1 MDLNFIL
8 ESFGPIDPIFTVKS
22 FVALFVIVDA
32 FGVVPIFISLL
43 EGYREVDKQAMIRMA
58 VRVATIALIVLTLAG
73 NLIFQLLGIDM
84 YSFRIAGGII
94 LLIISIEMLFGR
106 KTRTGSS
113 EEIEI
118 EKEEIA
124 ITPMAIPL
132 LTGPGAITT
141 GIVLFDEAGT
151 VLNKIILI
159 VNILLVFWISYVIF
173 SKLNLVYKALGRTG
187 TKVVTRIMG
196 MMLSAISV
204 QFIISGISEVVKLGI
219 MG

>member
-1 MDLNFIL
+1 MDLSFIL
-8 ESFGPIDPIFTVKS
+8 EPLGPMDPTFTVKS

-43 EGYREVDKQAMIRMA
+43 EGYKEADKRAIIKMA
-58 VRVATIALIVLTLAG
+58 VQVATIALIILTLTG

-84 YSFRIAGGII
+84 YSFRIAAGII

-113 EEIEI
+113 DKIEI
-118 EKEEIA
+118 EKEDIA

-151 VLNKIILI
+151 VLNRIILI
-159 VNILLVFWISYVIF
+159 INIILVFWISYVIF

-187 TKVVTRIMG
+187 TRVVTRIMG
-196 MMLSAISV
+196 LMLSAISV
-204 QFIISGISEVVKLGI
+204 QFIISGISEVVRLGI
-219 MG
+219 VG

>member
-1 MDLNFIL
+1 GPMD
-8 ESFGPIDPIFTVKS
+8 PTFTVKS

-43 EGYREVDKQAMIRMA
+43 EGYKEADKRAIIKMA
-58 VRVATIALIVLTLAG
+58 VQVATIALIILTLTG

-84 YSFRIAGGII
+84 YSFRIAAGII

-113 EEIEI
+113 DKIEI
-118 EKEEIA
+118 EKEDIA

-151 VLNKIILI
+151 VLNRIILI
-159 VNILLVFWISYVIF
+159 INIILVFWISYIIF
-173 SKLNLVYKALGRTG
+173 SKLNLVYRAMGRTG
-187 TKVVTRIMG
+187 TRVVTRIMG
-196 MMLSAISV
+196 LMLSAISV
-204 QFIISGISEVVKLGI
+204 QFIISGISEVVRLGI
-219 MG
+219 VG

>member
-1 MDLNFIL
+1 MDLSFIL
-8 ESFGPIDPIFTVKS
+8 EPLGPMDPTFTVKS

-43 EGYREVDKQAMIRMA
+43 EGYKEADKRAIIKMA
-58 VRVATIALIVLTLAG
+58 VQVATIALIILTLTG

-84 YSFRIAGGII
+84 YSFRIAAGII

-113 EEIEI
+113 DKIEI
-118 EKEEIA
+118 EKEDIA

-151 VLNKIILI
+151 VLNRIILI
-159 VNILLVFWISYVIF
+159 INIILVFWISYVIF
-173 SKLNLVYKALGRTG
+173 SKLNLVYRALGRTG
-187 TKVVTRIMG
+187 TRVVTRIMG
-196 MMLSAISV
+196 LMLSAISV
-204 QFIISGISEVVKLGI
+204 QFIISGISEVVRLGI
-219 MG
+219 VG

>member
-43 EGYREVDKQAMIRMA
+43 EDYREVDKQAMIKMA

-73 NLIFQLLGIDM
+73 NFIFQLLGIDI

-159 VNILLVFWISYVIF
+159 INILLVFWISYVIF

-196 MMLSAISV
+196 LMLSAISV
-204 QFIISGISEVVKLGI
+204 QFIISGISEAVKSGI

>member
-1 MDLNFIL
+1 MDLSFIL
-8 ESFGPIDPIFTVKS
+8 EPLGPMDPTFTVKS

-43 EGYREVDKQAMIRMA
+43 EGYKEADKRAIIKMA
-58 VRVATIALIVLTLAG
+58 VQVATIALIILTLTG

-84 YSFRIAGGII
+84 YSFRIAAGII

-113 EEIEI
+113 DKIEI
-118 EKEEIA
+118 EKEDIA

-151 VLNKIILI
+151 VLNRIILI
-159 VNILLVFWISYVIF
+159 INIILVFWISYVIF

-187 TKVVTRIMG
+187 TRVVTRIMG
-196 MMLSAISV
+196 LMLSAISV
-204 QFIISGISEVVKLGI
+204 QFIISGISEVIRLGI
-219 MG
+219 VG

>member
-1 MDLNFIL
+1 MDLSFIL
-8 ESFGPIDPIFTVKS
+8 ESVGPMDPTFTVKS

-43 EGYREVDKQAMIRMA
+43 EGYKEADKRAIIKMA
-58 VRVATIALIVLTLAG
+58 VQVATIALIILTLTG

-84 YSFRIAGGII
+84 YSFRIAAGII

-113 EEIEI
+113 DKIEI
-118 EKEEIA
+118 EKEDIA

-151 VLNKIILI
+151 VLNRIILI
-159 VNILLVFWISYVIF
+159 INIILVFWISYVIF

-187 TKVVTRIMG
+187 TRVVTRIMG
-196 MMLSAISV
+196 LMLSAISV
-204 QFIISGISEVVKLGI
+204 QFIISGISEVIRLGI
-219 MG
+219 VG

>member
-1 MDLNFIL
+1 MDLSFIL
-8 ESFGPIDPIFTVKS
+8 ESVGPMDPTFTVKS

-43 EGYREVDKQAMIRMA
+43 EDYKEADKQAIIKMA
-58 VRVATIALIVLTLAG
+58 VQVATIALIILTLTG

-84 YSFRIAGGII
+84 YSFRIAAGII

-113 EEIEI
+113 DKIEI
-118 EKEEIA
+118 EKEDIA

-151 VLNKIILI
+151 VLNRIILI
-159 VNILLVFWISYVIF
+159 INIILVFWISYVIF
-173 SKLNLVYKALGRTG
+173 SKLNLVYRALGRTG
-187 TKVVTRIMG
+187 TRVVTRIMG
-196 MMLSAISV
+196 LMLSAISV
-204 QFIISGISEVVKLGI
+204 QFIISGISEVVRLGI
-219 MG
+219 VG

>member
-1 MDLNFIL
+1 MELSFIL

-22 FVALFVIVDA
+22 FVALFVIIDA

-43 EGYREVDKQAMIRMA
+43 EGYREEDKQAMIKMA
-58 VRVATIALIVLTLAG
+58 VRVATITLIILTLTG

-113 EEIEI
+113 EETEI
-118 EKEEIA
+118 EKEDIA

-141 GIVLFDEAGT
+141 GIVLFDETGT
-151 VLNKIILI
+151 VLNGIILI
-159 VNILLVFWISYVIF
+159 INILLVFWISYVIF
-173 SKLNLVYKALGRTG
+173 SKLNLVYKVMGRTG
-187 TKVVTRIMG
+187 TRVVTRIMG
-196 MMLSAISV
+196 LMLSAISV
-204 QFIISGISEVVKLGI
+204 QFIISGISEAVKSGI
-219 MG
+219 VG

>member
-1 MDLNFIL
+1 MDLSFIL
-8 ESFGPIDPIFTVKS
+8 ESFGPMDPTFTVKS

-43 EGYREVDKQAMIRMA
+43 EGYKEADKRAIIKMA
-58 VRVATIALIVLTLAG
+58 VQVATIALIILTLTG

-84 YSFRIAGGII
+84 YSFRIAAGII

-113 EEIEI
+113 DKIEI
-118 EKEEIA
+118 EKEDIA

-151 VLNKIILI
+151 VLNRIILI
-159 VNILLVFWISYVIF
+159 INIILVFWISYIIF
-173 SKLNLVYKALGRTG
+173 SKLNLVYRAMGRTG
-187 TKVVTRIMG
+187 TRVVTRIMG
-196 MMLSAISV
+196 LMLSAISV
-204 QFIISGISEVVKLGI
+204 QFIISGISEVVRLGI
-219 MG
+219 VG

>member
-1 MDLNFIL
+1 MDLSFIL
-8 ESFGPIDPIFTVKS
+8 ESFGPMDPTFTVKS

-43 EGYREVDKQAMIRMA
+43 EGYKEADKRAIIKMA
-58 VRVATIALIVLTLAG
+58 VQVATIALIILTLTG

-84 YSFRIAGGII
+84 YSFRIAAGII

-113 EEIEI
+113 DKIEI
-118 EKEEIA
+118 EKEDIA

-151 VLNKIILI
+151 VLNRIILI
-159 VNILLVFWISYVIF
+159 INIILVFWISYIIF

-187 TKVVTRIMG
+187 TRVVTRIMG
-196 MMLSAISV
+196 LMLSAISV
-204 QFIISGISEVVKLGI
+204 QFIISGISEVVRLGI
-219 MG
+219 VG

>member
-1 MDLNFIL
+1 MELDLIL
-8 ESFGPIDPIFTVKS
+8 ESVGPLDPIFMVKS

-43 EGYREVDKQAMIRMA
+43 EGYREADKQAMIKMA
-58 VRVATIALIVLTLAG
+58 VRVATIALIILTLAG
-73 NLIFQLLGIDM
+73 KPIFQLLGIGM

-113 EEIEI
+113 EEFKI
-118 EKEEIA
+118 EKEDIA
-124 ITPMAIPL
+124 ITPMAVPL

-151 VLNKIILI
+151 VLNKLVLM
-159 VNILLVFWISYVIF
+159 VNILLVFWISYIIF
-173 SKLNLVYKALGRTG
+173 SRLNLVYNVLGRTG

-196 MMLSAISV
+196 LMLSAISV
-204 QFIISGISEVVKLGI
+204 QFIISGISEVVSSGI
-219 MG
+219 IG